1 VSNQADDD
9 EEVEAGAARW
19 FWEVRGLGSSR
30 TSGRVAKLPCTR
42 YGCWKCRSLTRMI
55 KKSQRDKGDLLV
67 MKVEMAI
74 AESPSLELEL
84 ELELEQLRQSW
95 SCLEFGCSKV

>member
-1 VSNQADDD
+1 
-9 EEVEAGAARW
+9 
-19 FWEVRGLGSSR
+19 
-30 TSGRVAKLPCTR
+30 
-42 YGCWKCRSLTRMI
+42 MI